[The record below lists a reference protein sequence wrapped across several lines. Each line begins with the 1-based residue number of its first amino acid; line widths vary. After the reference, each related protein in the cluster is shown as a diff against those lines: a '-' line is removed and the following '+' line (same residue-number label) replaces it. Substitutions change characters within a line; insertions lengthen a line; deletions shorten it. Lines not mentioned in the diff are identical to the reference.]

1 LQRTLRKSDKN
12 SKILNKLIVNGFY
25 SGYIRPEKLELQRAY
40 FPNNYRL
47 IGTLNENGYYDLKL
61 DFKSPIAAKL
71 AFGSGILT
79 SVIMLIKGFLLFP
92 IIYFI
97 LPFSIIYI
105 RFKIKE
111 KKEINYLKDRIFDF
125 ERS

>member
-1 LQRTLRKSDKN
+1 MQRT
-12 SKILNKLIVNGFY
+12 
-25 SGYIRPEKLELQRAY
+25 Y

-47 IGTLNENGYYDLKL
+47 IGILNANGYYNLKL
-61 DFKSPIAAKL
+61 GYKSPVNIAAKL
-71 AFGSGILT
+71 AFGLGILV